1 LSIGRVVYNYYM
13 IDLTKLARKKKRKL
27 PRLCVGEAI
36 EKSGKTYQ
44 EIADEM
50 EMNYYQNIT
59 KLKQADNINFKTL
72 TALALVLD
80 CKISDL
86 IDE

>member
-1 LSIGRVVYNYYM
+1 M
-13 IDLTKLARKKKRKL
+13 IDLTKLAKKKKRKL
-27 PRLCVGEAI
+27 PTLRIGQAI
-36 EKSGKTYQ
+36 EMSGKTYQ

-59 KLKQADNINFKTL
+59 KFKQADNINFKTL
-72 TALALVLD
+72 TALALVLG